1 MKLKVFSTVL
11 FVLFQLSLYSNTIV
25 LNDSIV
31 PDDIEASYDLDS
43 MLDSVAE
50 NPVNHAKVVGDTIK
64 IKYKFTDPELAPVEK
79 PDTSLHFYDIYNLIS
94 DNDFRID
101 TLILQNN
108 PLFIDL
114 VYKEFHNALNLK
126 DHLFP
131 YTYFF
136 GVKPQTLIQRI
147 YNPIEVPSAE
157 KIIFDLRA
165 ATIKDFA
172 INNPKFFTFKYEKL
186 PGTED
191 VKSQMIAVQ
200 NFQRMQLVDNSKYM
214 NTKDSKLIVKKV
226 AANPWTSKANSLV
239 QFSQNYVSNNWY
251 QGGSQNIAVLGILT
265 GQLNYDNKKN
275 IQWDNNAE
283 WRVGFNSVD
292 GDTLRILNTNDDI
305 FKINSKLG
313 IKAGGNCVYSVAVDF
328 STQLFHNY
336 KAINSTVMK
345 ASFLTPVRLNIGV
358 GLDYKYK
365 KLFSLM
371 VSPVSYKYIYVND
384 NVNVNPNLFG
394 IAKDENVLSE
404 IGSSF
409 RAQFSYAPVREIQI
423 DSRLSFYTNYEK
435 VEVDWEIVSN
445 FTINRYLSTRLSL
458 NPRYDNTLILAT
470 GEKAKLQFKELLSF
484 GFSYKLLN

>member
-25 LNDSIV
+25 LNDSIL
-31 PDDIEASYDLDS
+31 PDDIVEDYDLES
-43 MLDSVAE
+43 MLDSIAE
-50 NPVNHAKVVGDTIK
+50 NPVNHVKVVGDTVK
-64 IKYKFTDPELAPVEK
+64 IKYKFTEPELAPVEK
-79 PDTSLHFYDIYNLIS
+79 ADTSLHFYDIYSLIS
-94 DNDFRID
+94 DNDFKID

-114 VYKEFHNALNLK
+114 VYKESHVDLNLK

-147 YNPIEVPSAE
+147 YKPIEVPAVG
-157 KIIFDLRA
+157 KIINDLRS
-165 ATIKDFA
+165 ATIKQLSIHEPKLFA
-172 INNPKFFTFKYEKL
+172 FKYEKL
-186 PGTED
+186 PGTD
-191 VKSQMIAVQ
+191 GVKSQMLAGQ

-214 NTKDSKLIVKKV
+214 NSKDRKLVVKKIE
-226 AANPWTSKANSLV
+226 ASPWKTKANSLI

-251 QGGSQNIAVLGILT
+251 QGGSQNIAVLGMLT
-265 GQLNYDNKKN
+265 GQLNYDDKKN

-292 GDTLRILNTNDDI
+292 GDTLRILNTNDDV

-313 IKAGGNCVYSVAVDF
+313 IKAGGNWFYSGSVDF

-409 RAQFSYAPVREIQI
+409 KAQFSYAPVREIQI
-423 DSRLSFYTNYEK
+423 DSKLSFYTNYEK

-458 NPRYDNTLILAT
+458 NPRYDNTLILAA
-470 GEKAKLQFKELLSF
+470 GEKTKLQFKELLSF

>member
-1 MKLKVFSTVL
+1 MKLKVFSAVL
-11 FVLFQLSLYSNTIV
+11 FLLFQTALYSNTIC
-25 LNDSIV
+25 LNDSVV
-31 PDDIEASYDLDS
+31 PYDVDAEYDLDA
-43 MLDSVAE
+43 MLDSVAGSSA
-50 NPVNHAKVVGDTIK
+50 NKAQPVGDTTR
-64 IKYKFTDPELAPVEK
+64 IKYKFSDPELSPVEK
-79 PDTSLHFYDIYNLIS
+79 VDTSLHFYDIYNLIS
-94 DNDFRID
+94 ENNFRID
-101 TLILQNN
+101 TLVLQNN

-114 VYKEFHNALNLK
+114 VYKEFHTPLNLK
-126 DHLFP
+126 EHLFP

-136 GVKPQTLIQRI
+136 GVKPLTLTQRI
-147 YNPIEVPSAE
+147 YQPVEVPSVD
-157 KIIFDLRA
+157 KIITDLRA
-165 ATIKDFA
+165 ATFKDFA
-172 INNPKFFTFKYEKL
+172 INNPKFFVFKYEKL

-191 VKSQMIAVQ
+191 VKSQMIANQ
-200 NFQRMQLVDNSKYM
+200 NFQRMQLVDNSKYV
-214 NTKDSKLIVKKV
+214 NTKDTKLIVKKIE
-226 AANPWTSKANSLV
+226 ASPWKSKANGLV

-265 GQLNYDNKKN
+265 GQLNYDDKKN
-275 IQWDNNAE
+275 VQWDNNAE

-292 GDTLRILNTNDDI
+292 GDTLRLLNTNDDI

-313 IKAGGNCVYSVAVDF
+313 IKAGGNWFYSGSVDF

-458 NPRYDNTLILAT
+458 NPRYDNTLILAN